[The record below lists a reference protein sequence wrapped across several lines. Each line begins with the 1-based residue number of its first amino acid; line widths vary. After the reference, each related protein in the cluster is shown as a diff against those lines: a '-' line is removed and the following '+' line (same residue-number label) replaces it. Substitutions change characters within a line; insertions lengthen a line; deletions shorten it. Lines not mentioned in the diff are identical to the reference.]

1 MCTVITKG
9 LGYKKKTFCFLLVE
23 KIDVHSIDS
32 YLESH
37 WCMLLRYNG

>member
-1 MCTVITKG
+1 MCTLIAKG
-9 LGYKKKTFCFLLVE
+9 LGFLVE